1 MWQRIDPE
9 RLGPCIS
16 GRWSPE
22 IGDPTVMGWLTVA
35 AYGVAG
41 LACLLAARR
50 SLEPRFWVILGLVML
65 ALAVNKQLDLQ
76 SALTAMGRCIAQ
88 MQGWYEE
95 RREVQR
101 RVIIGLIAA
110 AVGLMLLML
119 WAMRRNLAR
128 VLPAVVGTAFVL
140 GFVAVRAAGFHHM
153 DAFISMTIGSARMNW
168 VLELT
173 GIVLILLNA
182 MWRLARDRAPPAA
195 AR

>member
-1 MWQRIDPE
+1 MWQGIDPE
-9 RLGPCIS
+9 RLERCIS
-16 GRWSPE
+16 SRWSPE
-22 IGDPTVMGWLTVA
+22 IGDPTLMGWLTVA
-35 AYGVAG
+35 AYAVAG
-41 LACLLAARR
+41 VACLLTARR

-76 SALTAMGRCIAQ
+76 SALTAMGRCISQ

-95 RREVQR
+95 RRAVQR

-110 AVGLMLLML
+110 AVALMLLML
-119 WAMRRNLAR
+119 WAMRRNLGR
-128 VLPAVVGTAFVL
+128 VSLAIVGTAFVL
-140 GFVAVRAAGFHHM
+140 GFVAVRAAGFHHV
-153 DAFISMTIGSARMNW
+153 DTLINTTVGSARMNW

-182 MWRLARDRAPPAA
+182 LWRLARDRAPPVA